1 MCAFSAAH
9 PPFGRK
15 ARSSTRARH
24 VIGNTCGEI
33 IDVPHGSSFGLM
45 YVLYRP
51 LHSLLGTGRFEKY
64 AFHSRSYQIALVVG
78 GQSKKEKAREKE
90 RGRKRKK
97 EKERGDKEKARE
109 RKINRE
115 RERQRV

>member
-1 MCAFSAAH
+1 
-9 PPFGRK
+9 
-15 ARSSTRARH
+15 
-24 VIGNTCGEI
+24 
-33 IDVPHGSSFGLM
+33 M

-97 EKERGDKEKARE
+97 EKERRKHKKEQEKDKDKDG
-109 RKINRE
+109 
-115 RERQRV
+115 